1 MKNNNLLTNSDHGLL
16 LINRNDHEI
25 GRTISETGN
34 WDLEFINFLKALINK
49 FYPANSSIEIIDAG
63 ANIGVYSL
71 EMSKIHN
78 FNIKVIAIEAQR
90 LIFQMLNANIALNN
104 LENVWTYHRIISDK
118 NEETI
123 LLECPDLNVP
133 ANFGGYEVQKHI
145 INSDFDGKFF
155 MPPEEVQSITLDSL
169 ALENCALL
177 KLDIEGMEDVAL
189 MGSISLLK
197 KSKPIIFLE
206 KHKTDYKKVK
216 SILKE
221 CGYDIW
227 ELPKNNVLA
236 LRKEW
241 DINIE
246 DFARIVL

>member
-16 LINRNDHEI
+16 LINHNDHEI
-25 GRTISETGN
+25 GRTISDTGN
-34 WDLEFINFLKALINK
+34 WDLGFINFLKALIK
-49 FYPANSSIEIIDAG
+49 HFYPSNSSIEIIDAG

-71 EMSKIHN
+71 EMSKIDS

-90 LIFQMLNANIALNN
+90 LVFQMLNANVALNN
-104 LENVWTYHRIISDK
+104 LRNVWTYHRVVSDK

-123 LLECPDLNVP
+123 LLECPDP
-133 ANFGGYEVQKHI
+133 GFSANFGGYEIQKDIVH
-145 INSDFDGKFF
+145 SDFDGKFF

-189 MGSISLLK
+189 MGSINLLK
-197 KSKPIIFLE
+197 KSKPIIFFE
-206 KHKTDYKKVK
+206 RQKTDYEKVK

-221 CGYDIW
+221 YGYDI
-227 ELPKNNVLA
+227 
-236 LRKEW
+236 
-241 DINIE
+241 
-246 DFARIVL
+246 